1 MYLPFVTFGEAA
13 AFDLEVEVSCRCRRR
28 VAIDGLS
35 DAFHDRRIGDTRFV
49 CTTILPHGDRC
60 TATPSIYIRKR
71 GRAGWTLRDHARAM
85 RARQPSCSPPAARST
100 FRTIVQQGE
109 VAHLYDQGCPLPY
122 TIAAIEL
129 DEPPWDRFLDRP
141 VGRFVC
147 PACRKGLIMHLHYG
161 PGSPAT
167 ERRRAS
173 GVSNYL

>member
-1 MYLPFVTFGEAA
+1 MFLPFSTFGEAA

-35 DAFHDRRIGDTRFV
+35 EVFRDRRIGDTRFV

-71 GRAGWTLRDHARAM
+71 GRVGWTLRDHARAM
-85 RARQPSCSPPAARST
+85 RARQPSCSPAAVRST
-100 FRTIVQQGE
+100 FRTIVQRGE

-122 TIAAIEL
+122 TIAAVEL

-141 VGRFVC
+141 VDRFVC
-147 PACRKGLIMHLHYG
+147 PACRNGLIMHLHYG

-167 ERRRAS
+167 ERFGEVA
-173 GVSNYL
+173 